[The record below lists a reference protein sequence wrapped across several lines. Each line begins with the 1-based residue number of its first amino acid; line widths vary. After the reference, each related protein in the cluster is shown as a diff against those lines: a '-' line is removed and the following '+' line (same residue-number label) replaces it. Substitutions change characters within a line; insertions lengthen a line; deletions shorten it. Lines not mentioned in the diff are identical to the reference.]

1 MAKQTIIPKVDEDFM
16 RNVISQGFPM
26 KRETVKEN
34 KSTTIIKEDE
44 QTIDI
49 PKIKEVS
56 KRKRTEQ
63 NNYRETYFEKV
74 DFSDRQQISISRET
88 HLTLFSLVNMI
99 GGHKATISSYVENII
114 LQHLENHKEEINHL
128 YENQFKKPIL

>member
-1 MAKQTIIPKVDEDFM
+1 MAKQIIIPKVDEDFM
-16 RNVISQGFPM
+16 RKVISQGFPM
-26 KRETVKEN
+26 KKESL
-34 KSTTIIKEDE
+34 KEKDISVIIKEDE
-44 QTIDI
+44 HTIEI

-63 NNYRETYFEKV
+63 NNYRETYFEKI
-74 DFSDRQQISISRET
+74 DFSDRQQVSISRET
-88 HLTLFSLVNMI
+88 HLTLFSVVNMI

-128 YENQFKKPIL
+128 YENQYKKPIQ

>member
-26 KRETVKEN
+26 KRETVNEN